1 MRIVLGY
8 AGGVDASEA
17 VHWLRE
23 THRADVIAVT
33 LDLGQGRALEAAR
46 DRALAT
52 GAVRAHVIDAR
63 EEFARQYVLPTLLAD
78 AVPDSGRP
86 NPRAL
91 GIPLL
96 GQTLVEIARI
106 ERAVAVACLS
116 WHDLADLDRL
126 EAAVKSLNP
135 ALSTVK
141 APPVAET
148 GGLNVDLN
156 LWGRTLMASRDP
168 DDIPESA
175 FVMTRP
181 LAACPDEAAVV
192 ELAFEDGRPT
202 SINSVNMPILDLI
215 QSLGTIAGAHGV
227 GRFRAAR
234 GWVEAPAAVVLHEA
248 HRAVQTRTADPEL
261 QAFARTVSRRYA
273 EIVERG
279 GWFLPLRDALDA
291 FVARAQAGVTGT
303 VRLRLF
309 KAHCES
315 LDRTPVAINAL

>member
-46 DRALAT
+46 DRALAA

-63 EEFARQYVLPTLLAD
+63 EQFARQYVLPTLLAD

-91 GIPLL
+91 GVPLL
-96 GQTLVEIARI
+96 GQTVVDIARI
-106 ERAVAVACLS
+106 ERAVAVAGLS
-116 WHDLADLDRL
+116 WRDGADRL
-126 EAAVKSLNP
+126 ESAVKSLNP
-135 ALSTVK
+135 ALSTVQV
-141 APPVAET
+141 PPVAET
-148 GGLNVDLN
+148 VGLKVDLN
-156 LWGRTLMASRDP
+156 LWGRTLMASADAE
-168 DDIPESA
+168 DIPESA
-175 FVMTRP
+175 FATTRP

-202 SINSVNMPILDLI
+202 SINGVSMPLLDLI

-227 GRFRAAR
+227 GRFRGAY

-248 HRAVQTRTADPEL
+248 
-261 QAFARTVSRRYA
+261 
-273 EIVERG
+273 
-279 GWFLPLRDALDA
+279 
-291 FVARAQAGVTGT
+291 
-303 VRLRLF
+303 
-309 KAHCES
+309 
-315 LDRTPVAINAL
+315 